1 MVRNTDNYTEIFH
14 FLIIPGIFM
23 SIPDHTLNTLSLIP
37 NYIMKS
43 PIFVNKK
50 EQLRSDS
57 QLHILMSTEC
67 LKLANALLD
76 EINDI
81 SDHKDISFDEMK
93 NLSQEELAERI
104 VSTQISQIECKARL
118 NVAHE
123 LKKLSDKYSRKKTEI
138 DKQIERMK

>member
-1 MVRNTDNYTEIFH
+1 
-14 FLIIPGIFM
+14 
-23 SIPDHTLNTLSLIP
+23 
-37 NYIMKS
+37 MKS

-50 EQLRSDS
+50 EQLRLDS

-104 VSTQISQIECKARL
+104 VSAQISHIECKARL

>member
-1 MVRNTDNYTEIFH
+1 
-14 FLIIPGIFM
+14 
-23 SIPDHTLNTLSLIP
+23 
-37 NYIMKS
+37 MKS

-50 EQLRSDS
+50 EQLRLDS

-67 LKLANALLD
+67 LKLANAWLD

-104 VSTQISQIECKARL
+104 VSAQISHIECKARL

>member
-1 MVRNTDNYTEIFH
+1 MTRTCPLSSNT
-14 FLIIPGIFM
+14 
-23 SIPDHTLNTLSLIP
+23 
-37 NYIMKS
+37 
-43 PIFVNKK
+43 
-50 EQLRSDS
+50 
-57 QLHILMSTEC
+57 
-67 LKLANALLD
+67 LLD

-93 NLSQEELAERI
+93 NLSQEELAEHI
-104 VSTQISQIECKARL
+104 VSAQIYQIECKARL

>member
-1 MVRNTDNYTEIFH
+1 
-14 FLIIPGIFM
+14 
-23 SIPDHTLNTLSLIP
+23 
-37 NYIMKS
+37 MKS

-50 EQLRSDS
+50 EQLRLDS

-67 LKLANALLD
+67 LMLANALLD

-104 VSTQISQIECKARL
+104 VSAQISHIECKARL

>member
-1 MVRNTDNYTEIFH
+1 M
-14 FLIIPGIFM
+14 
-23 SIPDHTLNTLSLIP
+23 
-37 NYIMKS
+37 
-43 PIFVNKK
+43 
-50 EQLRSDS
+50 
-57 QLHILMSTEC
+57 
-67 LKLANALLD
+67 KLANTLLD

-104 VSTQISQIECKARL
+104 VSAKISHIECKARL

>member
-1 MVRNTDNYTEIFH
+1 
-14 FLIIPGIFM
+14 
-23 SIPDHTLNTLSLIP
+23 
-37 NYIMKS
+37 MKS

-50 EQLRSDS
+50 EQLRLDS

-67 LKLANALLD
+67 LKLANVLLD

-81 SDHKDISFDEMK
+81 SEHKDISFDEMK

-104 VSTQISQIECKARL
+104 VSAQISQIECKARL

-138 DKQIERMK
+138 DKQIERMR